1 MKGGD
6 TMKKLTWIIWL
17 LIILAAAFIV
27 FIGPSIWGDP
37 IINLNRWTYW

>member
-1 MKGGD
+1 MNKR
-6 TMKKLTWIIWL
+6 TWIIWL
-17 LIILAAAFIV
+17 LIFLAAVFIV